1 METLDQIRRAQR
13 LVAYTGLAEK
23 LLRPHPAAGGEAKG
37 PNATVLGE
45 IANLLKSRGIGELDE
60 QVCLNLYK
68 TNTHST
74 GPKIKDTKTQK
85 KIEGPS
91 V

>member
-23 LLRPHPAAGGEAKG
+23 LLRPHPAGGEAKG

-74 GPKIKDTKTQK
+74 GPKIKETSIKTQK
-85 KIEGPS
+85 KFN
-91 V
+91 

>member
-1 METLDQIRRAQR
+1 METLNQIRRAQR

-23 LLRPHPAAGGEAKG
+23 LFRPHPAAGDAKG
-37 PNATVLGE
+37 LNATVLGE

-60 QVCLNLYK
+60 NVCLKLKFKFPFRNQRNIDR
-68 TNTHST
+68 TF
-74 GPKIKDTKTQK
+74 
-85 KIEGPS
+85 

>member
-13 LVAYTGLAEK
+13 LVAYTGLAKK
-23 LLRPHPAAGGEAKG
+23 LLRPHPAAGEAKG

-45 IANLLKSRGIGELDE
+45 IANLLKFRGIGELDE
-60 QVCLNLYK
+60 QVCLKANK
-68 TNTHST
+68 
-74 GPKIKDTKTQK
+74 
-85 KIEGPS
+85 S